1 MAKSDTL
8 TGITAFGVYVPS
20 MRLQRKALAS
30 EVGWINPSLNAHSRG
45 ARAVCD
51 FDEDVIT
58 MSVEAVRQCGGAGA
72 LDNVSALF
80 AASTTFPF
88 ADRLNA
94 SVMAAASGLS
104 DSILAVDVANTQRAG
119 VSAFR
124 IADRL
129 CMADGASRDV
139 LCVAADR
146 RRGRPGS
153 VVEMTSA
160 DAAVAFVFGRD
171 NVIARVVAHR
181 VSTVDFVD
189 HYRRAG
195 EAYDYG
201 WEERWIRDEGYRKIV
216 PPVLTGALEAA
227 GVAAA
232 DIDHFIF
239 PSVIRGA
246 AAGLAKALD
255 IRDDAVRDDLQDVI
269 GEAGAAHPLL
279 MLADTL
285 CAAGAGEKILLV
297 GFGQGCEA
305 MVLETT
311 PAVESVGDRPGVRA
325 MAENEQQM
333 DLPFTRY
340 LSFNGQL
347 EADFGPRAEID
358 RKTALSAAYRHAN
371 EVARLIGG
379 KCETCGT
386 VQFPKAK
393 ICVNP
398 NCGHEG
404 EQTDHALVQE
414 SAVVKT
420 VTTDWLGFS
429 RNPPN
434 RYGMV
439 EFESGARMIINF
451 TSAPDEPPVGSEVNV
466 VYRIQEFDPY
476 RKYHRY
482 SWKAKAGVAPRNGE
496 KK

>member
-1 MAKSDTL
+1 MVKGDET
-8 TGITAFGVYVPS
+8 TGITSFGVYIPS
-20 MRLQRKALAS
+20 MRLQRKALAN
-30 EVGWINPSLNAHSRG
+30 EVGWINPALNAYGSG
-45 ARAVCD
+45 VRAICD

-58 MSVEAVRQCGGAGA
+58 MAVEAVRHCNDAQA
-72 LDNVSALF
+72 LGEISAIV

-88 ADRLNA
+88 TDRLNA
-94 SVMAAASGLS
+94 SVVAPAAGLS
-104 DSILAVDVANTQRAG
+104 DSVQAVDIASTQRAG

-124 IADRL
+124 VAERL
-129 CMADGASRDV
+129 CAVDGASRQV

-153 VVEMTSA
+153 LVEMTSA
-160 DAAVAFVFGRD
+160 DAAAAFLFGNE
-171 NVIARVVAHR
+171 NVIARVVAHK

-189 HYRRAG
+189 HYRRAN
-195 EAYDYG
+195 EAYEYG
-201 WEERWIRDEGYRKIV
+201 WEERWIRDEGYRKIA
-216 PPVLTGALEAA
+216 PPVLTSVMEAA
-227 GVAAA
+227 GISAE

-239 PSVIRGA
+239 SSTIRGV
-246 AAGLAKALD
+246 AAGLAKAID
-255 IRDDAVRDDLQDVI
+255 IRDDAVRDDFQDVM

-285 CAAGAGEKILLV
+285 CAAGAGEKILIA

-311 PAVESVGDRPGVRA
+311 PLIESVGVRHGVRA
-325 MAENEQQM
+325 LAQSDHQI
-333 DLPFTRY
+333 DLPFIRY

-347 EADFGPRAEID
+347 DPDFGPRAETD

-371 EVARLIGG
+371 EVARLIAG
-379 KCETCGT
+379 KCEKCGT

-393 ICVNP
+393 NCVNP

-404 EQTDHALVQE
+404 EQTDHALAQE
-414 SAVVKT
+414 SAIVKT

-439 EFESGARMIINF
+439 EFESGARMIMNF
-451 TSAPDEPPVGSEVNV
+451 TSALDEPPVGSEVSM
-466 VYRIQEFDPY
+466 VYRIQDFDPY

-482 SWKAKAGVAPRNGE
+482 SWKARTCVTPYNGE